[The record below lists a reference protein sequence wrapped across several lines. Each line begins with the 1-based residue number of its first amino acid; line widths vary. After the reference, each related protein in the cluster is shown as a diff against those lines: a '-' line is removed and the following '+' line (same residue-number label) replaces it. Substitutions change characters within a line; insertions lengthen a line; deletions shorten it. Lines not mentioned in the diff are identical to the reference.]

1 MTVVS
6 IMLGGPSEHLP
17 KYLAS
22 EQHRSLWIGVDR
34 GALRLL
40 ENGIVP
46 TMALG
51 DFDSVSYEEFQKI
64 EEAVPTII
72 KVKAEKDDTDTE
84 LAIQEAFD
92 TLKAEKVVLYGGTGG
107 RIDHLFSVLLLPAQ
121 TRFSAYVE
129 KIAIKDKQNT
139 VTYYLPGEYEMIKED
154 DKTYVSFVALTPV
167 RSLTL
172 RGLKYPLTDHDVPHP
187 MAYVSNEFQEKVAQ
201 ASFKE
206 GLLAVIQSKD

>member
-6 IMLGGPSEHLP
+6 IMLGGPLDHLP
-17 KYLAS
+17 EDWTSKEKKS
-22 EQHRSLWIGVDR
+22 QWIGVDR

-92 TLKAEKVVLYGGTGG
+92 TLEAEKVVLYGGTGG
-107 RIDHLFSVLLLPAQ
+107 RIDHLLSVLLLPAQ
-121 TRFSAYVE
+121 TRFSAHVE
-129 KIAIKDKQNT
+129 KIVIKDKQNT
-139 VTYYLPGEYEMIKED
+139 VTYCSPGEYEVTKED
-154 DKTYVSFVALTPV
+154 DKKYVSFVAVTPV

-172 RGLKYPLTDHDVPHP
+172 RGVKYPLTGHNVPHP
-187 MAYVSNEFQEKVAQ
+187 MAYVSNEFQGETAQ
-201 ASFKE
+201 VSFAE